1 MNIYYI
7 VDPIKTTTNGVS
19 FKDAVKNFIKINHQ
33 LNINSLILTDRA
45 RYMKANFNFYKE
57 YNKNK
62 VSISL
67 QPTVWEENGIPI
79 ENWPRR
85 PMIYFDSNKQ
95 YPPSTIIQFGIPNK
109 DDKSN
114 NKSSDAS
121 NIFKFGSNQEEEEEK
136 KETNTD
142 LIGVGLMMP
151 FANPMMPVVNPM
163 MPFVNSPMSP
173 FVNSP
178 MMPVVNSPMS
188 PFVNSPMMPVVNPM
202 SPFTNPMS
210 PMSPFVNSP
219 RPLRR
224 SYLDSATS
232 SMTSQLGSPFESILP
247 INPLENRMLGPLI
260 SFNT

>member
-45 RYMKANFNFYKE
+45 RYMKANFNFYKK

-67 QPTVWEENGIPI
+67 HPTIWEEENGIPI
-79 ENWPRR
+79 ENWPRS

-114 NKSSDAS
+114 NSPSIFNFHNS
-121 NIFKFGSNQEEEEEK
+121 NEEEEK

-151 FANPMMPVVNPM
+151 FANPMMP
-163 MPFVNSPMSP
+163 

-188 PFVNSPMMPVVNPM
+188 PFVN
-202 SPFTNPMS
+202 

-224 SYLDSATS
+224 SYLDSVTS

-260 SFNT
+260 GFNT

>member
-7 VDPIKTTTNGVS
+7 VDPIKTTTNGDS

-67 QPTVWEENGIPI
+67 HPTIWEEENGIPI
-79 ENWPRR
+79 ENWPQS

-95 YPPSTIIQFGIPNK
+95 YPPSTFIKRDIQFGTPNK
-109 DDKSN
+109 DTGDKSKN
-114 NKSSDAS
+114 TQSIFNFS
-121 NIFKFGSNQEEEEEK
+121 NNQEEEEKEEK
-136 KETNTD
+136 NINTD
-142 LIGVGLMMP
+142 LIGVGLMSP
-151 FANPMMPVVNPM
+151 FANPM

-173 FVNSP
+173 FANPMIPVVNPMIPVVNSPMRPFANP
-178 MMPVVNSPMS
+178 MMPVVNSQ
-188 PFVNSPMMPVVNPM
+188 MM
-202 SPFTNPMS
+202 
-210 PMSPFVNSP
+210 PFVNSP

-224 SYLDSATS
+224 SYLDSVTS
-232 SMTSQLGSPFESILP
+232 SMTSQLGSPFESIP
-247 INPLENRMLGPLI
+247 HINPLENRMLGPLI
-260 SFNT
+260 GFNT

>member
-45 RYMKANFNFYKE
+45 RYMKANFNFYKQ

-79 ENWPRR
+79 ENWPRS

-114 NKSSDAS
+114 NKPNDKSSNSPSIFNFS
-121 NIFKFGSNQEEEEEK
+121 NNDEEEEKEEK

-151 FANPMMPVVNPM
+151 FANPMMP
-163 MPFVNSPMSP
+163 

-178 MMPVVNSPMS
+178 MMPVVNSPMSPFVNSPMS